1 MPEECLFCRIVNEE
15 TPADI
20 VLEDDDTVAFRDIN
34 PQAPTHVLVIPRRHI
49 SSATDLTAEDD
60 ALIGKLVRIG
70 VEIAKSEGHGEKGFR
85 LVFNAGPDAGYSVFH
100 VHLHVLGGR
109 ELRWPPG

>member
-1 MPEECLFCRIVNEE
+1 MSEECLFCRIVKKEM
-15 TPADI
+15 PAEI
-20 VLEDDDTVAFRDIN
+20 VREDDDLVAFRDIN

-49 SSATDLTAEDD
+49 SSTVDLTADDD
-60 ALIGKLVRIG
+60 ALVGKLVRTG
-70 VEIAKSEGHGEKGFR
+70 VDIAKSEGHGRRGFR

-109 ELRWPPG
+109 ELTWPPG